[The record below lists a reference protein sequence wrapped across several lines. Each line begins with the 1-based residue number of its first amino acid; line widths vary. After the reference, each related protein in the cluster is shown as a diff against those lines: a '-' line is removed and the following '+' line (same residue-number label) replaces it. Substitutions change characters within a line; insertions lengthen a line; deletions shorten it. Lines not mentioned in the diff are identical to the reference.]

1 MLTTGDHSQKRYH
14 FLRFVIR
21 LIIKLL
27 FLNQSAFC
35 IFIIDI
41 YKYIDMKRILVISLF
56 LINCLLIVGY
66 CNKRKRIIFLMQMR
80 LKLTKRFHPFP

>member
-1 MLTTGDHSQKRYH
+1 MLTTGDHSHKRYH

-21 LIIKLL
+21 KLL
-27 FLNQSAFC
+27 FLNQSVFC

-56 LINCLLIVGY
+56 LTAADSRVSY
-66 CNKRKRIIFLMQMR
+66 CNKSE
-80 LKLTKRFHPFP
+80 